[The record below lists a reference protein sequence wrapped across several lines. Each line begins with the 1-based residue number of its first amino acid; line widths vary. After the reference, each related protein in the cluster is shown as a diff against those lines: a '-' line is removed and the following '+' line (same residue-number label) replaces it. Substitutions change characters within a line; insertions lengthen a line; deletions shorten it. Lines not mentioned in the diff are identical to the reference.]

1 MFVLFQNQ
9 LGRVM
14 NASGGPLPPIPLDR
28 VMAQQFTKGNFVSMT
43 LNTIALVLVI
53 SGAVVGLA
61 AGFIAVLYRN

>member
-1 MFVLFQNQ
+1 
-9 LGRVM
+9 
-14 NASGGPLPPIPLDR
+14 
-28 VMAQQFTKGNFVSMT
+28 MAQHLTKGNFVSMT